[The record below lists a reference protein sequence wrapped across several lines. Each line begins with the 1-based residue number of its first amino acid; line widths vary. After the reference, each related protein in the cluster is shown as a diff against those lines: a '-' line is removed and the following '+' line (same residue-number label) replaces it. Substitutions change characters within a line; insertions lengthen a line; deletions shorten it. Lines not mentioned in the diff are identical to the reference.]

1 MKWTIAK
8 KLAFL
13 GGILLAAFFVLAG
26 ITYNNISKIDMHTKG
41 LNKSFEILAANN
53 ALAPSLFSAESAQR
67 SYLLG
72 GSQGYLKQYRASV
85 AETRS
90 TVLRLKE
97 LTSDDKQLKK
107 MTEDLDNM
115 LASRLNSLEMGI
127 DMYDKGMADE
137 YIRLINDGVGIN
149 LMNKVEDAKDFIE
162 KTEKSKLNQQ
172 TEILAENNHSAQY
185 AIIWG
190 IGITLLLMFGTA
202 YYTSRNISTP
212 LSRLADIA
220 NTISQGNLSQKP
232 IRTEA
237 RSDEIGIL
245 TDAFIQMHDYLDRM
259 SHIAESLSKN
269 DLSVQVDPLSDQDN
283 LGISFALMTDNL
295 RLMVSDVKDAA
306 RMISGSS
313 SQIAALTSQLAASS
327 TETAAAVSETS
338 TTLEEIKVTANQVNQ
353 KSAFVSESARN
364 TAQMTQNGQKSVNE
378 TLAGMSKIKEQ
389 MTFIADSIV
398 RLSEQS
404 IAIGEIISSVGDLAS
419 QSNLLA
425 RECFNRSSKSR

>member
-1 MKWTIAK
+1 MYAI
-8 KLAFL
+8 
-13 GGILLAAFFVLAG
+13 
-26 ITYNNISKIDMHTKG
+26 
-41 LNKSFEILAANN
+41 
-53 ALAPSLFSAESAQR
+53 R
-67 SYLLG
+67 SY
-72 GSQGYLKQYRASV
+72 
-85 AETRS
+85 
-90 TVLRLKE
+90 
-97 LTSDDKQLKK
+97 
-107 MTEDLDNM
+107 
-115 LASRLNSLEMGI
+115 
-127 DMYDKGMADE
+127 
-137 YIRLINDGVGIN
+137 
-149 LMNKVEDAKDFIE
+149 
-162 KTEKSKLNQQ
+162 
-172 TEILAENNHSAQY
+172 Y
-185 AIIWG
+185 A
-190 IGITLLLMFGTA
+190 LLLMFGTA

-378 TLAGMSKIKEQ
+378 TLAGMSKIK
-389 MTFIADSIV
+389 V
-398 RLSEQS
+398 
-404 IAIGEIISSVGDLAS
+404 V
-419 QSNLLA
+419 
-425 RECFNRSSKSR
+425 